1 MTFRRTAGA
10 EAAAASAWWQ
20 RGVIYQIYPR
30 SFADASGDGVG
41 DLRGITGR
49 LAYLAWLGVDA
60 VWISPIY
67 LSPMAD
73 FGYDVTD
80 HTAVDPLFGT
90 LADFDALVSEA
101 HRLRLRVL
109 LDYVPNHTSI
119 EHPWFAEARASR
131 DSPRRDWYL
140 WRDPAPD
147 CGPPNNWRSVFG
159 GPAWTVDPSSG
170 QYYYHAYL
178 PVQPDLNWRHPP
190 VREAMLGVL
199 RFWLARGV
207 DGFRVDALRHL
218 LKDPEWRDNPPNPN
232 FRNGMSPYEALL
244 PVYSTDLDDIH
255 EPIAAMRTALREHGD
270 PSDERLLLG
279 ELYVPIERLV
289 RYYGRDGRG
298 LQMPANMHLIATDWR
313 PEAIA
318 ALVKRYEAA
327 LPSGAWPNWV
337 LGNHDRSRIATR
349 VGQAQ
354 ARVAAMLLLTLRG
367 TPTLYYGDELGMTDV
382 PIPPEQ
388 IRDPY
393 ARRVPDLGVGRDPQ
407 RTPMQWSA
415 EAHAG
420 FCPPDT
426 EPWLPVSAGY
436 KHLNVAGQQNDTD
449 GMLTLYRRLLAL
461 RRESVALTAGS
472 YETIRADDGILA
484 YARMSGSQR
493 MLVALNLTGTPR
505 TVALSGRVRLSTQLD
520 RQSESANGV
529 LRLRSN
535 EGAVLEPERS
545 A

>member
-1 MTFRRTAGA
+1 VTPS
-10 EAAAASAWWQ
+10 AAAHTDATAVPTWWQ

-41 DLRGITGR
+41 DLRGITDR

-80 HTAVDPLFGT
+80 HTTVDPLFGT
-90 LADFDALVSEA
+90 LADVDELVSEA
-101 HRLRLRVL
+101 HRLGLRVL

-119 EHPWFAEARASR
+119 EHRWFAEARASR
-131 DSPRRDWYL
+131 GSPRRDWYL

-147 CGPPNNWRSVFG
+147 GGPPNNWRSVFG
-159 GPAWTVDPSSG
+159 GPAWTLDPSG

-178 PVQPDLNWRHPP
+178 PEQPDLNWRHPP
-190 VREAMLGVL
+190 VRDAMLGVL
-199 RFWLARGV
+199 GFWLDRGV
-207 DGFRVDALRHL
+207 DGFRIDGLRHL
-218 LKDPEWRDNPPNPN
+218 LKDPEWRDNPPNPH

-255 EPIAAMRTALREHGD
+255 EPVAAMRTALREHGD

-289 RYYGRDGRG
+289 RYYGRDGQG

-318 ALVKRYEAA
+318 ALVERYEAA

-367 TPTLYYGDELGMTDV
+367 TPTLYYGDEIGMANV
-382 PIPPEQ
+382 PIPSEQ

-393 ARRVPDLGVGRDPQ
+393 ARRVPGLGVGRDPQ

-415 EAHAG
+415 ETHAG
-420 FCPPDT
+420 FCRPDA
-426 EPWLPVSAGY
+426 EPWLPISAEY
-436 KHLNVAGQQNDTD
+436 ERVNVAAQQNETD
-449 GMLTLYRRLLAL
+449 SMLTLYRRLLAL
-461 RRESVALTAGS
+461 RRKSLALTAGS
-472 YETIRADDGILA
+472 YRTIRAGNGVFL
-484 YARMSGSQR
+484 YAREHADER
-493 MLVALNLTGTPR
+493 MIIALNLTRTAR
-505 TVALSGRVRLSTQLD
+505 TVALSGRTRLSTRLD
-520 RQSESANGV
+520 REDESAIDS
-529 LRLRSN
+529 LRLRPN
-535 EGAVLEPERS
+535 EGAILEADPNP
-545 A
+545 